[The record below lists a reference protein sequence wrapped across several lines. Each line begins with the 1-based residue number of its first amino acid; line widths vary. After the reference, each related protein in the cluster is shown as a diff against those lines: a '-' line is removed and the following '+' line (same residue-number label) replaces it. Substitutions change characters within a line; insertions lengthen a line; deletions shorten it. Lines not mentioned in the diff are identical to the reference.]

1 MMNNLSEENK
11 LSQKLKKFFPSKNFY
26 LMTEISSKIEILLR
40 KRLIG
45 EGGTFDKSYFENY
58 FDSVWGKNVFSNNNN
73 RSNKSWISQN

>member
-1 MMNNLSEENK
+1 MNNLSEENQ

-58 FDSVWGKNVFSNNNN
+58 FDSV
-73 RSNKSWISQN
+73 